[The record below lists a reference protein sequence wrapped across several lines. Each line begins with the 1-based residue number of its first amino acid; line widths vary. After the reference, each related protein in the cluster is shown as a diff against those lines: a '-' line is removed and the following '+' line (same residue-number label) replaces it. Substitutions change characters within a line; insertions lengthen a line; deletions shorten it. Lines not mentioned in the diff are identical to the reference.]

1 MARKRPRFWR
11 RHRGLKWLAVGSLLV
26 LAVLGV
32 AISIMMRRA
41 EPMLRELIVDKLQ
54 EHFHARVELASFHIS
69 LVNGLWAEG
78 RGLEIWPPSEVVGV
92 TVPGAASSSPPLIRL
107 KEFRFH
113 APLHYKPGKP
123 IRISMVELNGL
134 EVNVPPKTHFT
145 RLAKDSAPGSGSE
158 PAGSSL
164 LRLELD
170 SIECKDAHLTLETSK
185 PGKLPLEFDIDHI
198 KLTGMNT
205 GGAMH
210 FEALLTNPRP
220 AGIIHS
226 SGEIGPW
233 VVEDPGETPVAGNYS
248 FDHADLGVF
257 KSIAGILRSTGK
269 YSGVLRDLEVDG
281 QTDTPDFRLKEIG
294 TAVPLTTRF
303 HAHVDGTNGD
313 TWLQPVDATLG
324 QSHFTAT
331 GQIVG
336 HQATTLK
343 NGRIQ
348 PGGHDIALTVNVDR
362 GKIED
367 FLRLASHSESPTLTG
382 DLALKTSFHLPPGP
396 DSVLERMRL
405 DGKFSLDNVAFTS
418 AKIQGWV
425 GQLSM
430 RGQGRPKEAK
440 EDKDAGVDVRSA
452 MQGDFKMANEVLT
465 LPNLKYTVPGAEID
479 LKGTYGIDGG
489 ALDFA
494 GIART
499 DATVSQMVGGWKG
512 ALLKLA
518 DPVFKK
524 DGAGAQIPIHVN
536 GTRDDPKFGVDIGK
550 FGHSSPQVPGQP

>member
-1 MARKRPRFWR
+1 MEARFGRGEKAPAILAQTW
-11 RHRGLKWLAVGSLLV
+11 GLKWLAVGSLLV

-145 RLAKDSAPGSGSE
+145 HLAKDSAPGSGSE

-226 SGEIGPW
+226 SG
-233 VVEDPGETPVAGNYS
+233 
-248 FDHADLGVF
+248 
-257 KSIAGILRSTGK
+257 
-269 YSGVLRDLEVDG
+269 RD
-281 QTDTPDFRLKEIG
+281 R
-294 TAVPLTTRF
+294 AV
-303 HAHVDGTNGD
+303 G
-313 TWLQPVDATLG
+313 
-324 QSHFTAT
+324 
-331 GQIVG
+331 
-336 HQATTLK
+336 
-343 NGRIQ
+343 GR
-348 PGGHDIALTVNVDR
+348 GSR
-362 GKIED
+362 
-367 FLRLASHSESPTLTG
+367 R
-382 DLALKTSFHLPPGP
+382 
-396 DSVLERMRL
+396 
-405 DGKFSLDNVAFTS
+405 
-418 AKIQGWV
+418 
-425 GQLSM
+425 
-430 RGQGRPKEAK
+430 
-440 EDKDAGVDVRSA
+440 DAGGR
-452 MQGDFKMANEVLT
+452 Q
-465 LPNLKYTVPGAEID
+465 LPL
-479 LKGTYGIDGG
+479 
-489 ALDFA
+489 
-494 GIART
+494 
-499 DATVSQMVGGWKG
+499 
-512 ALLKLA
+512 
-518 DPVFKK
+518 
-524 DGAGAQIPIHVN
+524 
-536 GTRDDPKFGVDIGK
+536 
-550 FGHSSPQVPGQP
+550 